1 MCNNFICLGNVKKDH
16 RPVPECFRMTL
27 SVFVFLLFLL
37 AVLPV
42 EAREIVD
49 MAGRKVTV
57 PDRITRVYSTSP
69 PATYMVYAL
78 DPNLLGGLNTP
89 LRAREKRYISPRIYD
104 LPVLGGY
111 FGQGQVANIEMVIK
125 AKPDVVI
132 MWTSKESALNR
143 KMESDMKNLGIPL
156 VFMEINRI
164 EDYGKGLAFLGKL
177 LNREER
183 AKKLVDYGEQVLRE
197 VSAVKR
203 AISPGKKVSV
213 YYAEGLDGL
222 YTECDTSQH
231 AELISLVGAK
241 NVFRCPA
248 KTDYG
253 MERVFL
259 EKVMLYN
266 PDVIFVQ
273 EREAYNLIRQDQ
285 RWRQIKAVKDGRVF
299 IIPKAPFNWFD
310 RPPSYMRYLGV
321 KWVMTCLYPDL
332 YHIDVAKEVKS
343 FYRLF
348 LDLELNDA
356 QIREIMAG

>member
-1 MCNNFICLGNVKKDH
+1 MCNQVSGLGNLGKDKN
-16 RPVPECFRMTL
+16 PVPEYFKMTL
-27 SVFVFLLFLL
+27 SVIVFLLFLL

-42 EAREIVD
+42 EAREIID
-49 MAGRKVTV
+49 MAGRKVKV

-78 DPNLLGGLNTP
+78 DRSLLVGLNALLKETERKY
-89 LRAREKRYISPRIYD
+89 LSPDIRS

-111 FGQGQVANIEMVIK
+111 FGQTQVANIELIMK
-125 AKPDVVI
+125 AKPDIVI

-143 KMESDMKNLGIPL
+143 KMEADMKNLGIPL

-164 EDYGKGLAFLGKL
+164 DDYSKGLAFLGKL

-183 AKKLVDYGEQVLRE
+183 AKKLVDYGANALKEAAAVSKAIPREKAVL
-197 VSAVKR
+197 
-203 AISPGKKVSV
+203 V
-213 YYAEGLDGL
+213 YYAEGVDGL
-222 YTECDTSQH
+222 YTECDMSRH
-231 AELISLVGAK
+231 AELINLVGAK
-241 NVFRCPA
+241 NVFRCRV

-253 MERVFL
+253 MERVPL

-266 PDVIFVQ
+266 PDIIFVQ
-273 EREAYNLIRQDQ
+273 EREAYNLIRQDR

-321 KWVMTCLYPDL
+321 KWVMTCLYPEL
-332 YHIDVAKEVKS
+332 YHIDVAQEVKT

-356 QIREIMAG
+356 QIKEIMAG